1 MSYEFFSPQR
11 ALSFTEFFIFTTDL
25 MDEYRPFNSLFLCII
40 FKNII
45 SVSLCILCGESNY
58 FANIIHARS
67 AMSVFVRL
75 CPFMSEFIRFKV
87 K

>member
-1 MSYEFFSPQR
+1 M
-11 ALSFTEFFIFTTDL
+11 
-25 MDEYRPFNSLFLCII
+25 
-40 FKNII
+40 
-45 SVSLCILCGESNY
+45 SLCVLRGESNY

-75 CPFMSEFIRFKV
+75 CPLMSDFIRFKV

>member
-1 MSYEFFSPQR
+1 
-11 ALSFTEFFIFTTDL
+11 
-25 MDEYRPFNSLFLCII
+25 MDEYRLFDLLFLYII

-45 SVSLCILCGESNY
+45 SVLLCVLCGESNY
-58 FANIIHARS
+58 FANIMHARS

-75 CPFMSEFIRFKV
+75 CPLMSEFIRFKV